1 MIPIQKI
8 ISTPR
13 SKSSNISLTHEVKD
27 RKHNIKLCNDCVYLQ
42 KDTLVCRKFVNMS
55 LVTGEE
61 FPILAIHA
69 RDNHSFCGNGA
80 LHFERPNTTDQTSSS
95 NYAYNNECM

>member
-1 MIPIQKI
+1 MIPIQKL
-8 ISTPR
+8 
-13 SKSSNISLTHEVKD
+13 SKSLNKRQDTKD
-27 RKHNIKLCNDCVYLQ
+27 IKDQKSNIKLCKDCIFLQ

-69 RDNHSFCGNGA
+69 RDNDSFCGYGA
-80 LHFERPNTTDQTSSS
+80 FHFERILPTNVQTPSRHPDS
-95 NYAYNNECM
+95 NEYM